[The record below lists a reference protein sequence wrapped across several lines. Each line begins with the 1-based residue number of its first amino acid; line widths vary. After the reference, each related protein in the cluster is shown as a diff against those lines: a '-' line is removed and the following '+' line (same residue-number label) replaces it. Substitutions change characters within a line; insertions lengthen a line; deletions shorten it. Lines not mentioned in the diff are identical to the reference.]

1 LSNTIVQ
8 PVRKGRAK
16 VPVVMQ
22 LEALECGAACL
33 AMILAYYQKWIP
45 LEQVRLDCGVS
56 RDGSNAKNIL
66 YAARN
71 YGLDA
76 NGYRFE
82 PESLREN
89 GIFPCIVHWNFN
101 HFVVCCGFQ
110 GNYVYLNDPARGN
123 IRVTMEEFDES
134 FTGIALL
141 MEPSETFEPGGKRT
155 LVPARDRN
163 FASHEVWDDDG
174 KGFSWCGRPGDY
186 VYHHD
191 LATGRQERWC
201 GIAGAR
207 HNNVSPDNRY
217 VVCDEAPEAWWRG
230 CKWRVAFWNRETE
243 RGVWIYT
250 TRPALM
256 PREKPSRLH
265 PDPHPHFVMN
275 GRYVVSTA
283 NNADGHMDL
292 YVTPVDQLVKM
303 TTP

>member
-1 LSNTIVQ
+1 MWLV
-8 PVRKGRAK
+8 
-16 VPVVMQ
+16 
-22 LEALECGAACL
+22 
-33 AMILAYYQKWIP
+33 
-45 LEQVRLDCGVS
+45 
-56 RDGSNAKNIL
+56 
-66 YAARN
+66 
-71 YGLDA
+71 
-76 NGYRFE
+76 
-82 PESLREN
+82 
-89 GIFPCIVHWNFN
+89 
-101 HFVVCCGFQ
+101 
-110 GNYVYLNDPARGN
+110 
-123 IRVTMEEFDES
+123 
-134 FTGIALL
+134 
-141 MEPSETFEPGGKRT
+141 EPGGKRT

-174 KGFSWCGRPGDY
+174 RGFSWCGRPGDY

-217 VVCDEAPEAWWRG
+217 VVCDDAPERWWRG
-230 CKWRVAFWNRETE
+230 CKWRVAFWNRETG
-243 RGVWIYT
+243 RGVWIYS

-256 PREKPSRLH
+256 PREKQSRLH

-275 GRYVVSTA
+275 GRYVVCTA